1 MSSNSL
7 RELPELALAGVPPQL
22 QPPVQRAWERLA
34 DNDPPLAGRLL
45 ESAER
50 AAELARVWAC
60 SEFVAAACVREPAM
74 LESLL
79 VSGELDQPEPQ
90 NNLLRALQEAAEAAA
105 DSEAFGNVLRRL
117 RRREMVRIAW
127 RDFTGRASLDESLR
141 ELTHLAEC
149 CLQVGLDRLHG
160 WEVKRH
166 GVPRNADGEPQRL
179 VVLGMGKLGGGELN
193 YSSDI
198 DLILGFAEAG
208 ETDGR
213 LVVTNEQF
221 FRGLGQKLVR
231 LLDAVTDQGFVFR
244 VDLRLRPFGE
254 AGPIASTFSALEQYY
269 QAHGRDW
276 ERYALIKARPV
287 AGDLAAGEQLL
298 ESIRPFVY
306 RRYLDF
312 GAVEALREMK
322 RMIARE
328 VERKGLRRNIKLG
341 PGGIREVEFVAQAFQ
356 LIYGGRR
363 PALRQRSTVAVLD
376 TLAADRD
383 LPVFAVRALKDAYRF
398 LRLTE
403 NRMQAHADQQVH
415 DLPTDEIAKLRLAY
429 AMGYTNW
436 SEYVEVLRH
445 HVRWVEEQFE
455 QVFAA
460 PQSEDNGSGAASD
473 FAAVW
478 EGRMVDDSAREFL
491 AEQGYEQP
499 VEVQRLLA
507 SLSSSLA
514 CRSLSK
520 RGRDRLDQLMPLLLG
535 AAAANPH
542 PTITLERVLRLV
554 ERVARRSVYLSL
566 LVENPVALSQL
577 VHLCSASSWIA
588 DYLSRHP
595 LLLDELLHPASL
607 YEPLRPDDLEAELDL
622 YLSRVPEGDLEQRL
636 DALRHFQ
643 QANVLRVAAAD
654 VSGWLRLMVVSD
666 CLTWLAETV
675 LRRVLSLV
683 WADLTA
689 RHGKPTYRLEGER
702 REAGFAIIAYGK
714 LGGIE
719 LGYGSDLD
727 LVFLHDSH
735 GEEEETE
742 GPRVLD
748 NSTFFARLAQRIIH
762 MLNTRT
768 AAGVLYEVDTRLRP
782 SGRAGLLVT
791 SVEAFARY
799 QREEAWTWE
808 HQALVRTRPVA
819 GSASIAE
826 AFGALRREVL
836 SRPRDPERLRTEV
849 RQMRERM
856 RQELGASRG
865 TGFDLKQDRGG
876 IADIEFMVQ
885 YEVLAAASEHPALL
899 AWSDNIRQLDAI
911 EQVGLLS
918 PSDTAMLRDAYRA
931 LRCLGHRLTLQG
943 RGSTL
948 SEGELEPEIAH
959 HRDGVAR
966 LWKALMESP
975 AGEQVSPGE

>member
-1 MSSNSL
+1 MSSTPFH
-7 RELPELALAGVPPQL
+7 ELPAAALADVPSQL
-22 QPPVQRAWERLA
+22 QPPVQRAWERFVANAPELA
-34 DNDPPLAGRLL
+34 SQFLNSEKPLT
-45 ESAER
+45 
-50 AAELARVWAC
+50 ELARVWAC
-60 SEFVAAACVREPAM
+60 SEFVAAACVREPPM
-74 LESLL
+74 LASLL
-79 VSGELDQPEPQ
+79 MDGELDQRSDQ
-90 NNLLRALQEAAEAAA
+90 GGLLRRLREAAEDA
-105 DSEAFGNVLRRL
+105 DDSQTLGNVLRRL
-117 RRREMVRIAW
+117 RRRQMVRIAW
-127 RDFTGRASLDESLR
+127 RDLTGRASLEESLQD
-141 ELTHLAEC
+141 LTHLAEC
-149 CLQVGLDRLHG
+149 CLQVGLDCLYR
-160 WEVKRH
+160 WEVARY
-166 GVPRNADGEPQRL
+166 GVPRNAEGEPQAL

-193 YSSDI
+193 FSSDI
-198 DLILGFAEAG
+198 DLILGYAEAG

-213 LVVTNEQF
+213 RVVTNAEF
-221 FRGLGQKLVR
+221 FRGLGQKLAR
-231 LLDAVTDQGFVFR
+231 LLDEITDQGFVFR

-269 QAHGRDW
+269 QSHGRDW

-287 AGDLAAGEQLL
+287 AGDLAAGEALL
-298 ESIRPFVY
+298 QSLRPFVY

-322 RMIARE
+322 QMIARE

-363 PALRQRSTVAVLD
+363 PALRQRSTMAVLD

-383 LPVFAVRALKDAYRF
+383 LPVFAVRALKEAYRF

-415 DLPTDEIAKLRLAY
+415 DLPTDEVAKGRLAF
-429 AMGYTNW
+429 AMGYSSW
-436 SEYVEVLRH
+436 ADYVEVLRH
-445 HVRWVEEQFE
+445 HVRWVEEQFD

-460 PQSEDNGSGAASD
+460 PQSEDNDSASETEL
-473 FAAVW
+473 AAVW
-478 EGRMVDDSAREFL
+478 EGRIVDDSAREVL
-491 AEQGYEQP
+491 AQHGFEQP
-499 VEVQRLLA
+499 KEAQRLLA
-507 SLSSSLA
+507 GLSSSLA

-535 AAAANPH
+535 AAAANPQ
-542 PTITLERVLRLV
+542 PTVTLERLLRLV

-566 LVENPVALSQL
+566 LVGNPVALSQL

-588 DYLSRHP
+588 EYLSRHP
-595 LLLDELLHPASL
+595 LLLDELLHPATL
-607 YEPLRPDDLEAELDL
+607 YEPLRPDDLESELDL
-622 YLSRVPEGDLEQRL
+622 YLARVPEGDLEQRL

-643 QANVLRVAAAD
+643 QTNVLRVAAAD
-654 VSGWLRLMVVSD
+654 ISGWLRLMVVSD
-666 CLTWLAETV
+666 CLTWLAEAV
-675 LRRVLSLV
+675 LRRVLTLV
-683 WADLTA
+683 WKDLTA
-689 RHGKPTYRLEGER
+689 RHGKPTYQLDGQRH
-702 REAGFAIIAYGK
+702 EAGFAIIAYGK

-735 GEEEETE
+735 GEDEETE

-762 MLNTRT
+762 MLSTRT
-768 AAGVLYEVDTRLRP
+768 PAGVLYEVDTRLRP

-799 QREEAWTWE
+799 QRQEAWTWE

-819 GSASIAE
+819 GSPNIAE
-826 AFGALRREVL
+826 AYGALRREVL
-836 SRPRDPERLRTEV
+836 SRRRDPDRLRTEV
-849 RQMRERM
+849 LGMRERM
-856 RQELGASRG
+856 RHELSADRG

-899 AWSDNIRQLDAI
+899 TWSDNIRQLDAI
-911 EQVGLLS
+911 EQAGLLS
-918 PSDTAMLRDAYRA
+918 SSDTAMLRDAYRA
-931 LRCLGHRLTLQG
+931 LRHLGHRLTLQG

-948 SEGELEPEIAH
+948 SEGELEPEIAR
-959 HRDGVAR
+959 HRDGVTR
-966 LWKALMESP
+966 LWEALMESP
-975 AGEQVSPGE
+975 AHGRTPPGE